1 MRMLQLDLRLAKPM
15 RTLLALVL
23 TAMLLAPSAALAES
37 ESVWSVARNQ
47 ESAGT
52 FGGLTLH
59 LDDNDSTLSME
70 YENLPKIIE
79 TYTATWCTNCVA
91 SEGAMSEAVE
101 DFDVVQILYHRHWYE
116 IEDPFGSNSTEER
129 WVSLYGKSS
138 ENEVGLERAAPTSV
152 IDGARMHI
160 GSTPTGESLISDYD
174 LSLSVGNLAWFMS
187 GEIQFSVNVIADVS
201 TFSWSFDNLAFACA
215 DECPTQKTTAWLMF
229 VEDSANFEDGS
240 NGLDDYR
247 HVLHESIMLEG
258 SNSSLTTDV
267 PVAWDGDDMT
277 AILLIDWEIES
288 SESGF
293 ELPGVGIATF
303 LSLLVAVPLARAIR
317 ED

>member
-1 MRMLQLDLRLAKPM
+1 M
-15 RTLLALVL
+15 
-23 TAMLLAPSAALAES
+23 
-37 ESVWSVARNQ
+37 
-47 ESAGT
+47 G
-52 FGGLTLH
+52 
-59 LDDNDSTLSME
+59 
-70 YENLPKIIE
+70 
-79 TYTATWCTNCVA
+79 
-91 SEGAMSEAVE
+91 
-101 DFDVVQILYHRHWYE
+101 
-116 IEDPFGSNSTEER
+116 
-129 WVSLYGKSS
+129 
-138 ENEVGLERAAPTSV
+138 
-152 IDGARMHI
+152 
-160 GSTPTGESLISDYD
+160 
-174 LSLSVGNLAWFMS
+174 